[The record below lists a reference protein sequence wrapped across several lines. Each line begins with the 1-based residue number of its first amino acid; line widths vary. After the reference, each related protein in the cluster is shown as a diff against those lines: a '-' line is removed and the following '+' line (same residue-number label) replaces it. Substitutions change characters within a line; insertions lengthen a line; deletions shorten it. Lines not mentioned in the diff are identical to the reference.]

1 MGRCKCIQLDGGP
14 KIFAYCNKKWLPNGS
29 ISCHYPAMKKKSVK
43 DLSPSKIEDLL
54 FHALRSIYLFERAEI
69 EQFDLDYQQMYLLK
83 VLRRMS
89 PLRVSDI
96 AEELR
101 IPVFSTTRLV
111 NQLES
116 KTLVIKNRDIKDRRN
131 IFVQITAEGRELVK
145 KIESHIIELI
155 LTGLKTYSEEEARL
169 IIEVVKN
176 LDRILGLRQELKE
189 AAYSG

>member
-1 MGRCKCIQLDGGP
+1 
-14 KIFAYCNKKWLPNGS
+14 
-29 ISCHYPAMKKKSVK
+29 MKKKSVK

>member
-1 MGRCKCIQLDGGP
+1 
-14 KIFAYCNKKWLPNGS
+14 
-29 ISCHYPAMKKKSVK
+29 MKKKAAIE
-43 DLSPSKIEDLL
+43 LSHSRIEDLL

-69 EQFDLDYQQMYLLK
+69 EQFDLNYQQMYLLK

-116 KTLVIKNRDIKDRRN
+116 KTLVM
-131 IFVQITAEGRELVK
+131 K
-145 KIESHIIELI
+145 KI
-155 LTGLKTYSEEEARL
+155 GRAN
-169 IIEVVKN
+169 V
-176 LDRILGLRQELKE
+176 
-189 AAYSG
+189 

>member
-1 MGRCKCIQLDGGP
+1 MIP
-14 KIFAYCNKKWLPNGS
+14 Y
-29 ISCHYPAMKKKSVK
+29 HYPIMKKKAVI
-43 DLSPSKIEDLL
+43 DLSHSKIEDLL

-69 EQFDLDYQQMYLLK
+69 EQFDLNYQQMYLLK

-116 KTLVIKNRDIKDRRN
+116 KTLLLKNRDIKDRRN

-145 KIESHIIELI
+145 NIEAHIIDLI
-155 LTGLKTYSEEEARL
+155 LSGLKTYSEEEAGL
-169 IIEVVKN
+169 IIKVVEN
-176 LDRILGLRQELKE
+176 LDRILGLRPELKE
-189 AAYSG
+189 ASYSG